1 MAMDPILKE
10 MLKETEENEALGRIF
25 YQYVEKSDI
34 AKKMLSELISKKY
47 SRKQSKKGFFIA
59 ENERNKIGIISHCL
73 GLESLALSTNFEYD
87 LFSDDDKKVEEI
99 KVIFIDTLKA
109 IFASIDLTQEKV
121 DLILG
126 GKGDDVTLNYDAS
139 PCVFND
145 DIDDE
150 SLQVKGYVDTM
161 AKLLETFSEFRIFT
175 YSLIDQHGFK
185 FELEG
190 VDDIVRWNDA
200 VIIKTIKDLNKAC
213 ISQPEQVPYFIE
225 KKEKKDKFGEGML
238 FKGWNYIAMGNE
250 AEPSLYF
257 TYAVCSAYTSFIS
270 KLPYVLAGVRN
281 AEKQYDI
288 ARLKKKIIPELP
300 IGNKNIKMS
309 RNYEL
314 LKLCYADYVDFNKR
328 CVDAGHYIDYSINQ
342 KKIDM
347 TQAFVGQGYNEVS
360 TDEIINST
368 TNDAMINTLLSILSM
383 IYAGV
388 DLDYAS
394 VGKGEDFTERLQYAV
409 QNTLKV
415 YKKLE
420 RLNKNYIVD
429 QYFLSFNEF
438 IPAEH
443 QEQAKLLRKQRIL
456 MVTLMPLLI
465 KTYTAMAR
473 YIIEYPQKEM
483 RDYLKIILSNRCID
497 KYTGNALWIWDKDG
511 YNLSVNLIYLL
522 NMLSFY
528 TYYEKYEYPFTND
541 TDSYAAR
548 LEKQEREHEAQL
560 ADIENTHA
568 QEVKE
573 LRANLKRAQNALLE
587 PKPVEKEIIVIVEA
601 FLKEK
606 LGKLIAETFKKSR
619 ESTIDSG
626 RDELAKAFQGMFIAM
641 FAGEGLREMVD
652 VGSVSAVDGKLS
664 TNMEYISNENAMF
677 DLFSQWMI
685 DRVRKEMGK

>member
-1 MAMDPILKE
+1 MAMDQILKE
-10 MLKETEENEALGRIF
+10 MLKETAGNETHGKIF

-34 AKKMLSELISKKY
+34 AKKMLDELLNKKY
-47 SRKQSKKGFFIA
+47 SRKQNKKGFFIA

-73 GLESLALSTNFEYD
+73 GLESLALSTNFDYD
-87 LFSDDDKKVEEI
+87 LFSNDEKKIEEVKTI
-99 KVIFIDTLKA
+99 IIDTLKA
-109 IFASIDLTQEKV
+109 IFISIDLTQEKV
-121 DLILG
+121 DLILE
-126 GKGDDVTLNYDAS
+126 GKGDAVVLNYDAS

-150 SLQVKGYVDTM
+150 PLQVRGYVDTM

-200 VIIKTIKDLNKAC
+200 IIVKTIKDINKAC
-213 ISQPEQVPYFIE
+213 ISQPEQIPYFIE

-238 FKGWNYIAMGNE
+238 YKGWNYIAMTDE

-270 KLPYVLAGVRN
+270 NLPYVLTAVRN
-281 AEKQYDI
+281 AEKQYDV
-288 ARLKKKIIPELP
+288 ARLKKKVIPELP
-300 IGNKNIKMS
+300 IGNKSIKMS

-328 CVDAGHYIDYSINQ
+328 CVDAGHYIDHSINQ

-360 TDEIINST
+360 TDEIVNST
-368 TNDAMINTLLSILSM
+368 TNDAMINTLLSILTM

-388 DLDYAS
+388 DLDYAD
-394 VGKGEDFTERLQYAV
+394 VGKGEDFTDRLQYAV
-409 QNTLKV
+409 QNILKV

-420 RLNKNYIVD
+420 RSNKNYIVD
-429 QYFLSFNEF
+429 QYYLSFNET
-438 IPAEH
+438 IPAEY

-465 KTYTAMAR
+465 KTYTAMSR

-483 RDYLKIILSNRCID
+483 RDYLKIILSNRCVD
-497 KYTGNALWIWDKDG
+497 KNTGSALWIWDKDG

-522 NMLSFY
+522 NVLSFY
-528 TYYEKYEYPFTND
+528 SYYEKYEYPFTND
-541 TDSYAAR
+541 TDSYTAR
-548 LEKQEREHEAQL
+548 LEKQEREHEAKL
-560 ADIENTHA
+560 ADIENGHT
-568 QEVKE
+568 QEVNG
-573 LRANLKRAQNALLE
+573 LRANLEKAQKALLE
-587 PKPVEKEIIVIVEA
+587 LKPVEKEILVVVEA

-606 LGKLIAETFKKSR
+606 LGKLIADTFKKSR

-626 RDELAKAFQGMFIAM
+626 RDELAKAFQGMFVSL
-641 FAGEGLREMVD
+641 FAGDGLREMVD
-652 VGSVSAVDGKLS
+652 VGSISAEDGKLS
-664 TNMEYISNENAMF
+664 TNIEYISNENAMF
-677 DLFSQWMI
+677 DLFSQWMV
-685 DRVRKEMGK
+685 DRVRKEKGK